1 MNHDH
6 WTEEEVNRRL
16 ESKMMQAFSNV
27 LRFSQ
32 SQNVDLRRAALAI
45 AVQRV
50 VAAMKLNGWH

>member
-1 MNHDH
+1 
-6 WTEEEVNRRL
+6 
-16 ESKMMQAFSNV
+16 MMQAFSNV